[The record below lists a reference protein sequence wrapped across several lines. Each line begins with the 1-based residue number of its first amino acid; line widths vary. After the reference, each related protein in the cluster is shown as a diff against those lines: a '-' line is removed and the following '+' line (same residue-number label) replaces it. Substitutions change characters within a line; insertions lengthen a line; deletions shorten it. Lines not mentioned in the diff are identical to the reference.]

1 MSLQRELRRACG
13 SARGSDGRDADRL
26 GDVRRSAVGECRCN
40 TNDLPRVLLDEG
52 CPVEPGP
59 RPGAEPDHEQLVE
72 SEAGGLV
79 DPVVV
84 GLEQSFPV
92 ADDGVVHG
100 VPVTPELCSHFVHAA
115 GVLAHLSGRPPS
127 SPGGEELSR
136 SGDPV
141 VLFGPAAHRTVTVRA
156 HPPALPPHQPARTT
170 CSGRSTSSTRVRS
183 FTWASTPH
191 DGQPADRATVS
202 TWIFATPP
210 GPSSTPRK
218 VMSGSPIIPQQ
229 RALRVSL
236 HGGPPSSVFEQPKI
250 GGPPLRARGS
260 SCYTPLNSEVPSMT
274 GNTTCTTHPNNSAD
288 PAAHLLVRGRRARRR
303 IDGAQQCA
311 LPPWACR
318 AAQTDRPAV
327 CLAGDESD
335 RGQVAL
341 DRCSLLAGEPPLGS
355 FGWRCNRVVRGL
367 ERSIDLDRTEG
378 PYEMLNGPLRIVR
391 FRKHA

>member
-218 VMSGSPIIPQQ
+218 VMSGSPIIHSSARLGSVSTGVLHLRSSNNQ
-229 RALRVSL
+229 RLVDPRYA
-236 HGGPPSSVFEQPKI
+236 P
-250 GGPPLRARGS
+250 
-260 SCYTPLNSEVPSMT
+260 
-274 GNTTCTTHPNNSAD
+274 AD
-288 PAAHLLVRGRRARRR
+288 PAARPRSIPKCLFDTITASPGNPNGWHQV
-303 IDGAQQCA
+303 QEC
-311 LPPWACR
+311 
-318 AAQTDRPAV
+318 RPADSARV
-327 CLAGDESD
+327 TSD
-335 RGQVAL
+335 WRRTGRG
-341 DRCSLLAGEPPLGS
+341 
-355 FGWRCNRVVRGL
+355 
-367 ERSIDLDRTEG
+367 
-378 PYEMLNGPLRIVR
+378 
-391 FRKHA
+391 H